1 MIKNKYVYKISAVEW
16 QEGKAFMLLE
26 IANLNHYHSISY
38 LLRHA
43 IKDFEAGKFSYDGAT
58 FVRERSASLF
68 EVAAF
73 IHDWRNAMGY
83 VSYAI
88 DKEMFKIMIALD
100 YDLAL
105 INWRLFYTRFTFINI
120 IRHKLMCTYLGSVP
134 DDLYENPPLNIPLNR
149 YLE

>member
-1 MIKNKYVYKISAVEW
+1 MIKNKYVYEISAVEW

-26 IANLNHYHSISY
+26 IANLKHYHSISY

-105 INWRLFYTRFTFINI
+105 INWRFFYTRFTFINI

-134 DDLYENPPLNIPLNR
+134 NDLY
-149 YLE
+149 YLPTFK